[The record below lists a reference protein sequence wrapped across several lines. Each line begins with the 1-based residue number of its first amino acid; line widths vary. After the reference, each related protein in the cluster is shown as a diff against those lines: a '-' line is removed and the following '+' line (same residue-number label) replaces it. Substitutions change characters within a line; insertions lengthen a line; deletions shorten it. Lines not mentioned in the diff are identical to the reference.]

1 MEIIQLHNSEIY
13 DGATTVTVELM
24 VHRASVELTK
34 GKRPAMIVFPGGGYG
49 FTSDREAEPI
59 ASAYF
64 AEGYNCF
71 TVRYICGEKAKIA
84 NPLFDAAA
92 AIAHVRSNADKYNID
107 PEKIAVIGFSAGGH
121 LAGFIA
127 TQWHRKEI
135 AEKLGI
141 DNDLCKPNAAILC
154 YPVVTQ
160 NVPTH
165 CESFNN
171 LLGAERS
178 NELNSMANLDENVD
192 ERTCPCFIWHTAS
205 DEAVPVANSLAFAR
219 ALTDNKISCEM
230 HIFPYGNHGLS
241 RANAE
246 TAPDWGTEEYTI
258 PYVARWMGWSIKWLE
273 NTLFDGKFKMTFD
286 K

>member
-1 MEIIQLHNSEIY
+1 MEKIQLHNSEIY
-13 DGATTVTVELM
+13 DGASEVKLELM
-24 VHRASVELTK
+24 VHASSLELTK
-34 GKRPAMIVFPGGGYG
+34 GRRPAMVVFPGGGYG

-84 NPLFDAAA
+84 NPLYDAAA
-92 AIAHVRSNADKYNID
+92 AIAHVRTNAEKYNID
-107 PEKIAVIGFSAGGH
+107 PDKIAVIGFSAGGH

-135 AEKLGI
+135 ADKLGI
-141 DNDLCKPNAAILC
+141 DNELCRPNAAILC

-165 CESFNN
+165 IGSFDN
-171 LLGAERS
+171 LMGVDRTA
-178 NELNSMANLDENVD
+178 ELNSIANLDENVD
-192 ERTCPCFIWHTAS
+192 ERTCPCFIWHTAT
-205 DEAVPVANSLAFAR
+205 DPAVPVANSLAMAR
-219 ALTDNKISCEM
+219 ALTDKGIGCEL
-230 HIFPYGNHGLS
+230 HIFPKGNHGLS

-246 TAPDWGTEEYTI
+246 TAPDWGTKEYTI
-258 PYVARWMGWSIKWLE
+258 PYVARWMRWSIKWLE
-273 NTLFDGKFKMTFD
+273 NTLFDGQLKMNIIE
-286 K
+286 